1 MLAVMKSSNS
11 LDNPPCHCEECS
23 DAAIQ
28 TGLLLSAFAV
38 IAMTGREM
46 NKFAFAVLP
55 LALLAACTTTQHP
68 IATAPVEVQILAI
81 NDFHGNLEPP
91 NLTIPAA
98 DGAVPAGGAAYL
110 ATALKQVRT
119 SNSVTVAAGDLIG
132 ASPITSALF
141 LDEPTIK
148 ALSMAGLELASVGNH
163 EFDKGSAE
171 LLRMQK
177 GGCEKYTR
185 RVPCALEP
193 FAGAGFQYLAANV
206 VGADGQTLFPSTAIK
221 QVGGVRIGFIGM
233 TLKETK
239 TLVSPSGVAGLD
251 FKDEAETANE
261 LVPGLKAAGVNT
273 IVLLIHQGASIE
285 GNYYDQSC
293 PGLAGD
299 ILPILAKLDPA
310 IQLVVSGHTHNAYIC
325 RVPMAG
331 GGERLL
337 TSAGKYGALVTDI
350 RLTFDKAGGML
361 TDEKADFV
369 IAQGEPIQTARLTAP
384 LVPAHRIFPADAEV
398 AVLVKRYHDAA
409 AGAANRPVGRIGA
422 SVMRGNDGGESQA
435 AGLISDGQ
443 LFMARDPNRGNADFA
458 LMNNGGARTDLLPAA
473 DGTITFGQI
482 FAMQP
487 FANNIVTKSYTG
499 ADIKAVLEQQ
509 FASGLNTVQQP
520 NLLMPS
526 ANFRFSFDK
535 SKPEG
540 QRIMAMTLDGKPIDP
555 ARTYRIAIN
564 NFLASGGDNFTL
576 LANGRDPV
584 DAGLDLDVTE
594 AYLATNPPV
603 PALGRIT
610 DMTPKDWVPPK
621 S

>member
-1 MLAVMKSSNS
+1 
-11 LDNPPCHCEECS
+11 
-23 DAAIQ
+23 
-28 TGLLLSAFAV
+28 
-38 IAMTGREM
+38 M
-46 NKFAFAVLP
+46 NKFAVAAMP
-55 LALLAACTTTQHP
+55 LALLAGCATTQRP
-68 IATAPVEVQILAI
+68 IAMAPVEVQILAI

-132 ASPITSALF
+132 ASPISSALF

-185 RVPCALEP
+185 RQPCALEP

-221 QVGGVRIGFIGM
+221 QVGEVRIGFIGM

-239 TLVSPSGVAGLD
+239 TLVSPSGIAGLD
-251 FKDEAETANE
+251 FKDEAETANA
-261 LVPGLKAAGVNT
+261 LVPGLKATGVNT

-310 IQLVVSGHTHNAYIC
+310 IQLIVSGHTHNAYIC
-325 RVPMAG
+325 RLPMAG

-350 RLTFDKAGGML
+350 RLTFDRPGGTL
-361 TDEKADFV
+361 TGERADFV
-369 IAQGEPIQTARLTAP
+369 IAQGEPIHTARLNAP
-384 LVPAHRIFPADAEV
+384 LVPAHRIFPADPAV
-398 AVLVKRYHDAA
+398 AALVKRYHDAA
-409 AGAANRPVGRIGA
+409 AGAANRPVGRLGG
-422 SVMRGNDGGESQA
+422 SVLKGSDGSESQA
-435 AGLISDGQ
+435 AGLIADGQ
-443 LFMARDPNRGNADFA
+443 LFVARDPKRGNAGFA

-473 DGTITFGQI
+473 DGTVTFGQI

-487 FANNIVTKSYTG
+487 FANNVVTKSYTG
-499 ADIKAVLEQQ
+499 AEIKAVLEQQ
-509 FASGLNTVQQP
+509 FSSGTNTAERP
-520 NLLMPS
+520 NFLTPS
-526 ANFRFSFDK
+526 ANFRFTYDRSR
-535 SKPEG
+535 PAG
-540 QRIMAMTLDGKPIDP
+540 QRIISMTLDGKPIDP
-555 ARTYRIAIN
+555 AKSYRVAIN

-576 LANGRDPV
+576 LADGRDPV
-584 DAGLDLDVTE
+584 DAGLDLDATE
-594 AYLATNPPV
+594 VYLATNPPV
-603 PALGRIT
+603 PAIGRIT

-621 S
+621 G